1 MMQVTATVRD
11 MFINASLSQQI
22 SFHDWVL
29 LNALPESNLS
39 QEERRMIKRLMH
51 SVRRGWFRVLS

>member
-1 MMQVTATVRD
+1 MQVTATVRD

-22 SFHDWVL
+22 SFHDWVF